1 MVLVADAA
9 PHIMHEGSEAQQ
21 SQVSAGER
29 MERRKSFGEGAGN
42 PGDTPFMLR
51 VANP

>member
-9 PHIMHEGSEAQQ
+9 AHIMQEGSETQQ
-21 SQVSAGER
+21 SQVSAGES

-42 PGDTPFMLR
+42 PGDTPFMSR
-51 VANP
+51 VAHP